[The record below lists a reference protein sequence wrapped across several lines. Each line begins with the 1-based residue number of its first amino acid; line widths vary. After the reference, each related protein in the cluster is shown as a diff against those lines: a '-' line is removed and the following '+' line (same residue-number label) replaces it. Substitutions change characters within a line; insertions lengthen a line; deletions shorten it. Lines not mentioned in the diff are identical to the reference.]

1 MKDLSTIELLKIF
14 YTKKEIA
21 FINKKGRV
29 CFTNNEN
36 MCEKFDCFFTSDFE
50 TMFEIKGLLIN
61 RCNSN
66 LNRYYSGLLKRI
78 KDGL

>member
-36 MCEKFDCFFTSDFE
+36 MCENFIYLYTSAFA
-50 TMFEIKGLLIN
+50 TVFEIKNELL
-61 RCNSN
+61 RRDSSN

-78 KDGL
+78 YNVL

>member
-1 MKDLSTIELLKIF
+1 MEELSTIELLKIF
-14 YTKKEIA
+14 YSKREI
-21 FINKKGRV
+21 FHIGKRGRV
-29 CFTNNEN
+29 HFTNNEN

-50 TMFEIKGLLIN
+50 TMFEIKGLLIK

-66 LNRYYSGLLKRI
+66 LNKYYSGLLKRI